1 MAKSAKWRSRFS
13 LQVNLERRKM
23 TSFHVFILQG
33 AQEPLVR
40 LAPTKTLTI
49 GCANVPAGT
58 PWAPSC
64 AAWVPTGTSIFNP
77 VSLAH
82 RLSDAFDAI
91 TNGQQTLKNEMS
103 NMTSQVCVCV
113 CLHLI
118 LGQMLNF
125 GEFFPVNPVIY
136 SSVCIFAS
144 QSELRHLQST
154 VSVCVCLHLIWV
166 KCSIWVSFSW

>member
-1 MAKSAKWRSRFS
+1 M
-13 LQVNLERRKM
+13 KM

-49 GCANVPAGT
+49 GCVNVPAGT

-64 AAWVPTGTSIFNP
+64 AAWVPTQTSIFFNL

-82 RLSDAFDAI
+82 RLSDAFAAI

-103 NMTSQVCVCV
+103 NMTSRVCVYIYIRPTFLLV
-113 CLHLI
+113 TELPAP
-118 LGQMLNF
+118 
-125 GEFFPVNPVIY
+125 FP
-136 SSVCIFAS
+136 A
-144 QSELRHLQST
+144 
-154 VSVCVCLHLIWV
+154 
-166 KCSIWVSFSW
+166 